1 MWTTLDAVR
10 APEEIVFSL
19 KSVHISHLIKLRQMQ
34 EKEVIPKHAAA
45 VSYGIQIVLSQPLSL
60 RDLIFLKFGGYYK
73 P

>member
-45 VSYGIQIVLSQPLSL
+45 VSYGI
-60 RDLIFLKFGGYYK
+60 
-73 P
+73 